1 MNDICENF
9 PCGGDSDNLPA
20 ASLLMDDLSTWAAA
34 GDPLKVID
42 TLNKRLRDVYEWSVF
57 NGMVFDFSKFN
68 ILSFGHNPIPE
79 DLQGELKFGPGS
91 PPWVPTARFIGAHL
105 DALLTFKDQIKIVA
119 SNVKQNLHFLS
130 PFSHFARG
138 SQPSVL
144 ETNFQT
150 YVWPRFIF
158 TEPLWIF
165 RIKSPF
171 YYSAPFV
178 YGYKTRFESLERL
191 YLKCAKRI
199 LGVYPNTANLA
210 VLVRLG
216 WLPLEYKLALN
227 AVMWCFRML
236 RGVGGPTLNAFYS
249 MLQCDPDRLGRTATL
264 QPAIDFVT
272 HLNSFTDIDLFEV
285 PFTRA
290 REAIKSAMYS
300 ELTQYWR
307 QIDSCKITRSI
318 HLAWK
323 PRKLA
328 SKIHSRVTTS
338 CFHGFACGQGYLKS
352 RRHKYGKCTSPDC
365 RHGCNVAETAE
376 HILVHCPFYNKER
389 KLLTTLC
396 NSFGLE
402 VSMVTFL
409 TDKRLQT
416 RVERLIGRFLKTKDD

>member
-1 MNDICENF
+1 
-9 PCGGDSDNLPA
+9 
-20 ASLLMDDLSTWAAA
+20 
-34 GDPLKVID
+34 
-42 TLNKRLRDVYEWSVF
+42 
-57 NGMVFDFSKFN
+57 
-68 ILSFGHNPIPE
+68 
-79 DLQGELKFGPGS
+79 
-91 PPWVPTARFIGAHL
+91 
-105 DALLTFKDQIKIVA
+105 
-119 SNVKQNLHFLS
+119 
-130 PFSHFARG
+130 
-138 SQPSVL
+138 
-144 ETNFQT
+144 
-150 YVWPRFIF
+150 
-158 TEPLWIF
+158 
-165 RIKSPF
+165 
-171 YYSAPFV
+171 
-178 YGYKTRFESLERL
+178 
-191 YLKCAKRI
+191 
-199 LGVYPNTANLA
+199 
-210 VLVRLG
+210 
-216 WLPLEYKLALN
+216 
-227 AVMWCFRML
+227 MWCFRMF
-236 RGVGGPTLNAFYS
+236 RGIGGPTLNAFYS

-285 PFTRA
+285 TFTRA

-396 NSFGLE
+396 NSLGLE

-416 RVERLIGRFLKTKDD
+416 RVERLLGRFLKTKDD